1 MRVYISVDMEGVSG
15 VVHEDQ
21 TDPTESR
28 HAGEY
33 NRFRRPMTDEANAA
47 ITGALDAGATSVL
60 VHDGH
65 WLMRNYLEV
74 FRAWRAMYNVAGV
87 E

>member
-21 TDPTESR
+21 TDPTEPR

-33 NRFRRPMTDEANAA
+33 NRFRQLMTDENLA
-47 ITGALDAGATSVL
+47 SV
-60 VHDGH
+60 
-65 WLMRNYLEV
+65 E
-74 FRAWRAMYNVAGV
+74 
-87 E
+87 